1 MIIELLN
8 QVLLRLEN
16 LITKLDENG
25 LLSMTRIARSR
36 EESLEKYRMKYE
48 RQNGHSSSPVSQM
61 DVRPSTTG
69 CHGHVGPEGCDC
81 GYGEDEI
88 DKPSSQTKY
97 AYKGVHL
104 VVISLC
110 C

>member
-1 MIIELLN
+1 MIVELLN

-36 EESLEKYRMKYE
+36 GESLEKYRREYE
-48 RQNGHSSSPVSQM
+48 RQNGHPSSAVTQM
-61 DVRPSTTG
+61 DVRPVVTG
-69 CHGHVGPEGCDC
+69 CHGHVGPECCDC

-88 DKPSSQTKY
+88 D
-97 AYKGVHL
+97 
-104 VVISLC
+104 
-110 C
+110 